1 MGKFTIN
8 GDFNVHLTIDL
19 LFDTVEQPP
28 TIQDDPRWTTFS
40 QLNSMVIGHLVGG
53 FKHGFYFP

>member
-28 TIQDDPRWTTFS
+28 PSRMIPGEQ
-40 QLNSMVIGHLVGG
+40 HLAS
-53 FKHGFYFP
+53 